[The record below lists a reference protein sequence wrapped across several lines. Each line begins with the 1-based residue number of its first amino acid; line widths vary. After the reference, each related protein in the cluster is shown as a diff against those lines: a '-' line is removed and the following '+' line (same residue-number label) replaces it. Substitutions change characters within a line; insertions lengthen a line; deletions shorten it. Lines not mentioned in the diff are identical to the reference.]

1 MRYKADVWEGHVL
14 QQRPFCR
21 ISCCSVLLF
30 YCLRAAAIDGVPCA
44 ACVFTS
50 VDISALCCCSCNST
64 HKCCLMSSE
73 TWRVTDLSLR
83 GIAIRVNISVEI
95 RACECCRVGR
105 KRDEREQSWYS
116 RKAPRGLWGCK
127 NRPAP
132 FLGRMSY
139 KATKPVYHILTCY
152 IIVLWCIRTPFLCI
166 VSFCYCVFCLL
177 VVLTKL
183 SVLAKWLARKTPSQ
197 KA

>member
-1 MRYKADVWEGHVL
+1 L

-83 GIAIRVNISVEI
+83 GIAIQVLIFQLRSEHVSVAEWAENGMSGSRADIPEKPHAGSGVVRIDPLHFLAGCRTRRLNQSIIS
-95 RACECCRVGR
+95 
-105 KRDEREQSWYS
+105 
-116 RKAPRGLWGCK
+116 
-127 NRPAP
+127 
-132 FLGRMSY
+132 
-139 KATKPVYHILTCY
+139 
-152 IIVLWCIRTPFLCI
+152 
-166 VSFCYCVFCLL
+166 
-177 VVLTKL
+177 
-183 SVLAKWLARKTPSQ
+183 
-197 KA
+197 